1 MSLILQIQQTG
12 APIADTIQQAATTAA
27 APLAATPTAPPAE
40 ISISLWEMALKGG
53 PILIPISI
61 LSVLAFFIF
70 FERLFVILK
79 ASKLDMNFMNQIRD
93 AVNHGNLD
101 SARMLCKTTN
111 SPVARMIEKGINR
124 LGKPVREIEAAI
136 ENTGKL
142 EIYKLERNLGFLGTI
157 AGIAPMFGFL
167 GTIFGVI
174 KIFYEIA
181 QQNSLEIG
189 TISGGLYVK
198 MISSA
203 AGLMVGMIAYAGYHY
218 LVQLIDRVINKMEI
232 SAVEFIDLLEE
243 PVKQ

>member
-1 MSLILQIQQTG
+1 MGLLLQI
-12 APIADTIQQAATTAA
+12 TTAVTDTA
-27 APLAATPTAPPAE
+27 GASPLATPPTE
-40 ISISLWEMALKGG
+40 QSLTLWDLAVKGG
-53 PILIPISI
+53 PILIPIGI
-61 LSVLAFFIF
+61 LSILAFFIF

-79 ASKLDMNFMNQIRD
+79 FSKLDLNFMNQIRD
-93 AVNHGNLD
+93 FVKNGNL
-101 SARMLCKTTN
+101 SAAQSLCKNTQG
-111 SPVARMIEKGINR
+111 PIARMIEKGINR

-136 ENTGKL
+136 ENAGKL
-142 EIYKLERNLGFLGTI
+142 EIYKMERNLGFLGVI

-174 KIFYEIA
+174 KIFYQISL
-181 QQNSLEIG
+181 QNSLEID

-203 AGLMVGMIAYAGYHY
+203 SGLLVGMIAYAGYHY

-243 PVKQ
+243 PTGK